1 MWKRWSSRTGTGIPT
16 GVQRALIERLTGD
29 GKKEDLI
36 APLWTADKLRVLGG
50 IDQTL
55 DHWGTWQGRYFT
67 GRENRIRDFLN
78 REKRGSV

>member
-1 MWKRWSSRTGTGIPT
+1 MLPIEVLPPET
-16 GVQRALIERLTGD
+16 VIERLTGD

-55 DHWGTWQGRYFT
+55 DHWEPGRAAILPAAKTASAIF
-67 GRENRIRDFLN
+67 
-78 REKRGSV
+78 